1 MRKLKLY
8 DTDDNLILSYTTYHE
23 FHGSQLIEITGPV
36 LIGKCLVDYLAKING
51 EFGIVTFD
59 QPIETPLYTLD
70 FVPQPFPLFVGG
82 TQQFEH
88 LMFNGPTY
96 FNIRVDEYRPWMYIG
111 NLITKKFI
119 PELKSISPVYNYKKQ
134 DNNIWDKKDLHK
146 FCLLYTSPSP
156 RDAHESRMPSSA

>member
-8 DTDDNLILSYTTYHE
+8 DTDDNLILSYTTDHE

-96 FNIRVDEYRPWMYIG
+96 FKIRVDEYRPWMYIG

-134 DNNIWDKKDLHK
+134 DNNIWNKEDLRK
-146 FCLLYTSPSP
+146 LETLCKSL
-156 RDAHESRMPSSA
+156 